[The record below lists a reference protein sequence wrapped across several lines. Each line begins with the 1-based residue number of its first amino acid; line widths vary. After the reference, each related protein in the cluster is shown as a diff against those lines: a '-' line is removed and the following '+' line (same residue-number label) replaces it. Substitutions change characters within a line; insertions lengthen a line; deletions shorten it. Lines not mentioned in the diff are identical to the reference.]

1 MLLRLG
7 HRIEAINPTGHPDI
21 VAVRGGA
28 EFLFEVEAEVSG
40 PRLRKLEEAD
50 FEALAG
56 GTNAAGYYA
65 LAIGFPKPY
74 WIVVPAPKLL
84 GRRYSST
91 NMLLEALSDKELSAE
106 WTREYQSLLQS
117 ACQQITLASFEH
129 LSQLALAGRS
139 L

>member
-28 EFLFEVEAEVSG
+28 EVLFEVEAEVSG
-40 PRLRKLEEAD
+40 PRLRKLEAAD

-65 LAIGFPKPY
+65 LAISFPQT
-74 WIVVPAPKLL
+74 VLD
-84 GRRYSST
+84 S
-91 NMLLEALSDKELSAE
+91 
-106 WTREYQSLLQS
+106 S
-117 ACQQITLASFEH
+117 ACAETL
-129 LSQLALAGRS
+129 G
-139 L
+139 